1 MVIKKIQKIAANA
14 KQKYSE
20 IIATKETKPAPK
32 LVIPTKTKKK
42 IEKRLIKITPADVA
56 KSVAVIIL
64 MIALS
69 ALIFQIKDILMLFF
83 VSLLFSAALDPT
95 IDQLERHKIPRS
107 ISAIVIFV
115 VLITLFSFFMVS
127 FIPILA
133 NQLLDLGSK
142 TQLLIGNIIQGK
154 IALPAYLDWLNP
166 ILKDLFVGTD
176 TTNFTLNLQNYFI
189 QFGEEL
195 RSLAGNA
202 LLAIKTLSNGLAN
215 AILVLLLTYFMI
227 VDENIIDNFII
238 KLFPSKYE
246 SYINQKSNIIK
257 FKVGQWLRG
266 QMALMLAVGILTY
279 IGLVIIGIE
288 YAFTLAL
295 FAGLTELIPV
305 IGPLIGWVAAI
316 PIAANQ
322 SMSALIWVTI
332 LYFVIQRLENNLLVP
347 IIMKQAT
354 GLHPIIVL
362 FAMLVGFEFYGVIGV
377 IISVPVSA
385 VIGIFIEDYLNKR
398 K

>member
-246 SYINQKSNIIK
+246 TYINQKSNIIK

-266 QMALMLAVGILTY
+266 QMALMLAVGVLTY